1 VKSTFQHRVGLAH
14 LTSASARQPLLL
26 AVGSARALLV
36 GLLVAMI
43 PSVAHAGPA
52 TTSIEQGYDL
62 GEIQAPRAIGMG
74 GALNA
79 LGSSTE
85 ALYLNPANL
94 AATRVYHFELIGSYG
109 LEAQQYSLGGAVV
122 DSSSSRLA
130 GGFAGAGSCQDC
142 IDSAGIH
149 RNVTDLRLGVAYPFG
164 TLLSIGGT
172 ARYIHVDQSVSTGP
186 FGSNL
191 VSDGT
196 PNSAILSTF
205 TFDLGLTLTPIP
217 QLHFGVVGH
226 NLTDPGN
233 GLAPTTLAGG
243 VGYDGGLFAVE
254 ADMLGDFTT
263 YGHPEA
269 RAMVGGE
276 LFVGQHVPLRIGY
289 RYDDGTRTDSVFA
302 GVGYI
307 TKQWAVELSGGRD
320 VYATHPS
327 TLFGLGL
334 RYFYDSS
341 GLGNNQAAE
350 PDSF

>member
-1 VKSTFQHRVGLAH
+1 MVGGVLAAF
-14 LTSASARQPLLL
+14 LP
-26 AVGSARALLV
+26 G
-36 GLLVAMI
+36 VAE
-43 PSVAHAGPA
+43 AGPA
-52 TTSIEQGYDL
+52 STSVEQGYDL
-62 GEIQAPRAIGMG
+62 GEIQAPRGLGMG

-94 AATRVYHFELIGSYG
+94 TATRVYHFELLGSYSI
-109 LEAQQYSLGGAVV
+109 EAQRYGFGGAVV

-130 GGFAGAGSCQDC
+130 GGFAGSGSCQDC

-149 RNVTDLRLGVAYPFG
+149 RNFTDLRLAVAYPFG
-164 TLLSIGGT
+164 NLLSIGAT
-172 ARYIHVDQSVSTGP
+172 ASYLHIDQNVATGP
-186 FGSNL
+186 FGPSL

-196 PNSAILSTF
+196 ANGPILSTF
-205 TFDLGLTLTPIP
+205 TFDVGITVTPIP
-217 QLHFGVVGH
+217 QLHLGVVGH
-226 NLTDPGN
+226 NLSDPGT

-263 YGHPEA
+263 FGHPEA
-269 RAMVGGE
+269 RAMIGGE
-276 LFVGQHVPLRIGY
+276 LFVGQHVPLRLGD
-289 RYDDGTRTDSVFA
+289 RYDNGTKSDTIFA

-307 TKQWAVELSGGRD
+307 NKQWGVELSGGRD
-320 VYATHPS
+320 VYAAHPS
-327 TLFGLGL
+327 TLFTLGL

-341 GLGNNQAAE
+341 GLTSNQAAE